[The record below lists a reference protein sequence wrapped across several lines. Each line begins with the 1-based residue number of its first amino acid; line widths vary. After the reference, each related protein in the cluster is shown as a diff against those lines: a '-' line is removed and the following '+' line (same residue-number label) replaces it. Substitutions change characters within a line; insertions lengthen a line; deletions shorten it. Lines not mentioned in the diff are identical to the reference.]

1 MQKLF
6 HGQHWLWHDYKRN
19 FHVVVLAIKVHSH
32 ILCAGKNTSWVFT
45 SALVPASQ
53 SQSVTSMKLIIMHEI
68 VAGILVYTYFSVTY
82 LLQPILVN
90 DVLVDV
96 KSWPLVPVTR
106 EAAG

>member
-1 MQKLF
+1 M
-6 HGQHWLWHDYKRN
+6 
-19 FHVVVLAIKVHSH
+19 
-32 ILCAGKNTSWVFT
+32 
-45 SALVPASQ
+45 
-53 SQSVTSMKLIIMHEI
+53 TSMKLIIMHEI